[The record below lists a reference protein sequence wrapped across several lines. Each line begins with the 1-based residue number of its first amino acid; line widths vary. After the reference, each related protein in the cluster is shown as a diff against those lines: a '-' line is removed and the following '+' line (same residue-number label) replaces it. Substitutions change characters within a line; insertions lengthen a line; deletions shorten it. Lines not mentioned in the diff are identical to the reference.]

1 MRSSFLR
8 RKCITGLLAG
18 IALAVPAL
26 QAGAESSL
34 VTKGSEAEK
43 LDACVAPTQEIRRYH
58 MEYLKHER
66 DEVVIDGDRRVK
78 YSLAACVN
86 CHAGKDDSGKYEPV
100 NEEEQFCDT
109 CHDYLAVSLD
119 CFQCHRTTPDPTIK
133 KFSSSALNRLH
144 NQSIGAKA
152 HFDSNE
158 SLGLFAN
165 EPAGRQRD

>member
-1 MRSSFLR
+1 MRSSFFR

-26 QAGAESSL
+26 QAEAESSL
-34 VTKGSEAEK
+34 VTKGSEAAS
-43 LDACVAPTQEIRRYH
+43 LDACVAPIPEIRRYH
-58 MEYLKHER
+58 MEYLKHDR

-86 CHAGKDDSGKYEPV
+86 CHAGKDDSGGYLPV
-100 NEEEQFCDT
+100 NAEEQFCDT
-109 CHDYLAVSLD
+109 CHDRLAVSLD

-144 NQSIGAKA
+144 DQSIGATA
-152 HFDSNE
+152 HVDSSE

-165 EPAGRQRD
+165 EPAGIQRD

>member
-1 MRSSFLR
+1 MRSSFIK

-34 VTKGSEAEK
+34 VTEGSEAAK
-43 LDACVAPTQEIRRYH
+43 LDACVAPTKEIRRYH
-58 MEYLKHER
+58 MDYLKHDR

-78 YSLAACVN
+78 YSLAECVN
-86 CHAGKDDSGKYEPV
+86 CHTGTGESGDYQPINSEG
-100 NEEEQFCDT
+100 QFCET
-109 CHDYLAVSLD
+109 CHDRLAVSLD

-133 KFSSSALNRLH
+133 KFSSSALDRMH
-144 NQSIGAKA
+144 DRSIGASA
-152 HFDSNE
+152 HVDAIE
-158 SLGLFAN
+158 SMGLYAN